1 MHLVVVGG
9 SDAGIS
15 AGLRARELS
24 PSTKVSVCLAD
35 AYPNFSVCG
44 LPFYV
49 SSETP
54 DWRQLATATSTS
66 SRPLAWIYF

>member
-1 MHLVVVGG
+1 MHVVVVGG

-24 PSTKVSVCLAD
+24 PSTKVSVSLAD

-49 SSETP
+49 RPPTGASSP
-54 DWRQLATATSTS
+54 TATSTS
-66 SRPLAWIYF
+66 SRPLAWTYF